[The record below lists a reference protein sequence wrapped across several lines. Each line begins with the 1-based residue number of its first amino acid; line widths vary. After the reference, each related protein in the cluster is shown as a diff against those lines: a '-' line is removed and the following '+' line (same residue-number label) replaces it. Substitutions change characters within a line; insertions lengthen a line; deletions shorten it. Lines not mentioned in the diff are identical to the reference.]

1 MLTYRLNGEKGN
13 TKLQMDK
20 LYTQKIDEE
29 IDDAFETVGIIVRA
43 KIERLCN
50 EKKFIEAQE
59 LENAL
64 IIINNTD
71 YHI

>member
-1 MLTYRLNGEKGN
+1 
-13 TKLQMDK
+13 MDK

-43 KIERLCN
+43 KIERLFN

>member
-1 MLTYRLNGEKGN
+1 
-13 TKLQMDK
+13 MDK
-20 LYTQKIDEE
+20 LYTQKIDDE
-29 IDDAFETVGIIVRA
+29 IDDAFKTVGIIVRA
-43 KIERLCN
+43 KIERLFN

>member
-1 MLTYRLNGEKGN
+1 
-13 TKLQMDK
+13 MDK
-20 LYTQKIDEE
+20 LYTQKIDNE

-43 KIERLCN
+43 KIERLFN
-50 EKKFIEAQE
+50 ENKFIEAQE